1 MLAKEEKNLEL
12 TKVVPFQIFL
22 LVPAISCLPSLAID
36 LAILTSFLLCHL
48 IHFLCSISHCCCRP
62 STKEL
67 QLSRSKKLRNAG
79 TAKRERNKETMV
91 SFFFFCFRS
100 TCPNLFLVAVEWCR
114 MWTDHIKCDFDSPFL
129 IANQSVQ
136 SLFICF
142 LQSIVLTILRILSFM
157 VYWRLLQA

>member
-91 SFFFFCFRS
+91 SFFFFFASALLAPIFSLLLLSGVECGQIIS
-100 TCPNLFLVAVEWCR
+100 SVILIHHFLSQTNPYNRYLYVFFKA
-114 MWTDHIKCDFDSPFL
+114 
-129 IANQSVQ
+129 
-136 SLFICF
+136 
-142 LQSIVLTILRILSFM
+142 
-157 VYWRLLQA
+157 